1 MDNAFIYDTVI
12 GKIMIADN
20 GEAITRLYFE
30 NQIDEKNF
38 NMQETPLIK
47 QAISQINEYLCG
59 KRKNFDIK
67 LAFSGTDFQKRVWNA
82 LTKIPYGKTASY
94 KDIAK
99 EAGNEKACRAVGMAN
114 HNNPIAIIIPCHR
127 VIGANG
133 SLVGFGGGLGTKE
146 FLLNLEQKN
155 I

>member
-20 GEAITRLYFE
+20 GDAITRLYFE

-38 NMQETPLIK
+38 NIAETPLLK
-47 QAISQINEYLCG
+47 KAISQINEYLGG
-59 KRKNFDIK
+59 KRKKFDIK

-82 LTKIPYGKTASY
+82 LIEIPYGKTASY

-127 VIGANG
+127 VIGSNG
-133 SLVGFGGGLGTKE
+133 SLVGFGGGLRTKE
-146 FLLNLEQKN
+146 FLLNLEHEN

>member
-38 NMQETPLIK
+38 NIAETPLLK
-47 QAISQINEYLCG
+47 QAISQLNEYFGG
-59 KRKNFDIK
+59 KRKKFDIK
-67 LAFSGTDFQKRVWNA
+67 LAFLGTDFQKRVWNA
-82 LTKIPYGKTASY
+82 LIKIPYGKTASY
-94 KDIAK
+94 KEIAK

-127 VIGANG
+127 VIGVNG

-146 FLLNLEQKN
+146 YLLNLEQQN

>member
-1 MDNAFIYDTVI
+1 MDNAFIYDTAV
-12 GKIMIADN
+12 GKIMLADN

-38 NMQETPLIK
+38 NIQETALIK
-47 QAISQINEYLCG
+47 QAILQINEYLCG
-59 KRKNFDIK
+59 KRKKFDVK
-67 LAFSGTDFQKRVWNA
+67 LAFSGKDFQTRVWNA
-82 LTKIPYGKTASY
+82 LIKIPYGKTASY

-99 EAGNEKACRAVGMAN
+99 AAGNEKACRAVGMAN

-127 VIGANG
+127 VIGSNG
-133 SLVGFGGGLGTKE
+133 SLVGFGGGLSTKE
-146 FLLNLEQKN
+146 FLLNLEHEN

>member
-30 NQIDEKNF
+30 NQIEEKNF
-38 NMQETPLIK
+38 NMQETSLIK

-59 KRKNFDIK
+59 KRKKFDIK

-82 LTKIPYGKTASY
+82 LIEIPYGKTATY
-94 KDIAK
+94 KDMAK
-99 EAGNEKACRAVGMAN
+99 AAGNEKACRAAGMAN

-127 VIGANG
+127 VIGSNG
-133 SLVGFGGGLGTKE
+133 SLVGFGGGLETKE
-146 FLLNLEQKN
+146 FLLNLEKKN

>member
-38 NMQETPLIK
+38 NIAETPLLK

-59 KRKNFDIK
+59 KRKTFDIK
-67 LAFSGTDFQKRVWNA
+67 LAFSGTDFQERVWNA
-82 LTKIPYGKTASY
+82 LIKIPYGKTASY

-99 EAGNEKACRAVGMAN
+99 VAGNEKACRAVGMAN

-127 VIGANG
+127 VIGSNG